1 MHIFKRCCQMMVFF
15 WYLITI
21 LKIETIGSSIIMC
34 PKPGGELAFTSGP
47 MFVSN
52 LTKTAAVTASIRVG
66 FLGV

>member
-1 MHIFKRCCQMMVFF
+1 MHIFKKCCQIMAFF

-21 LKIETIGSSIIMC
+21 LKIETIGSSRIMC
-34 PKPGGELAFTSGP
+34 LKPGGELAFTLGP
-47 MFVSN
+47 MFAGN